1 MSTNEFSDTS
11 LHGEGLPPTASAGAL
26 YRGMDR
32 ATLDAA
38 YDNRRAFP
46 SFMELRDAWS
56 QRGERLLRTTPGER
70 NVRYGPGSR
79 QRLDFLACGI
89 PGRPTLAYIHGGYW
103 QWNDKENYAFVA
115 EGLLAHGVNVAMI
128 EYTLAPQADVGA
140 MILEVQSAMRWL
152 LLNLAGR
159 LDAAPRLLV
168 CGHSAG
174 GHLAATAL
182 EVEGLAGA
190 LMISGLYDLEPIRL
204 CYLNEALALTEND
217 ARSASPVHRVPG
229 TARSVVAVGSGEL
242 PELVR
247 QSVDYAGYLR
257 EQSREAELQLV
268 PGADHFTILE
278 QLANPRG
285 SLCQRVLSLLRE
297 EAGHEPHPIPD
308 RSRPA

>member
-1 MSTNEFSDTS
+1 MSTNEFR
-11 LHGEGLPPTASAGAL
+11 ASANRGESPATTTVSEAC

-32 ATLDAA
+32 AALDAA

-46 SFMELRDAWS
+46 SFMELRDVWS

-70 NVRYGPGSR
+70 DARYGPGSR

-89 PGRPTLAYIHGGYW
+89 AGRPTLAFIHGGYW

-115 EGLLAHGVNVAMI
+115 EGLLELGVNVALI
-128 EYTLAPQADVGA
+128 EYTLAPQASVGA
-140 MILEVQSAMRWL
+140 MVLEVQAAMRWL
-152 LLNLAGR
+152 LRNLPGR
-159 LDAAPRLLV
+159 FDASSQVLV

-182 EVEGLAGA
+182 EAEGLAGA
-190 LMISGLYDLEPIRL
+190 LMISGIYDLEPIRL

-217 ARSASPVHRVPG
+217 AWSASPVHRVPG
-229 TARSVVAVGSGEL
+229 MPRSVVAVGSGEL

-247 QSVDYAGYLR
+247 QSVDYAGYLG
-257 EQSREAELQLV
+257 EHSREVELRRV
-268 PGADHFTILE
+268 PGTDHFTILE

-285 SLCQRVLSLLRE
+285 SLCQRVLELL
-297 EAGHEPHPIPD
+297 HEVSSHGSQSIPD
-308 RSRPA
+308 RSRTE